1 MKVLYLNVPGMLQP
15 WYDDFRS
22 AVSEVHT
29 VCLYDPE
36 KPIAGQF
43 EGVDVVVDQ
52 GGSVG
57 TRALIDA
64 ALAAG
69 VKLWQVLGTGVDHVD
84 VAYFLENDLM
94 LANTPGPF
102 SAVALAEH
110 AMFLMLYFAKQFDEH
125 VRNLRAKVFY
135 FPVSEELEDKTLG
148 LVGLGASGQALAV
161 RAKAMGMRIAAVDAE
176 DIPRQRLDELGVEV
190 FATPSELEG
199 VLAQADY
206 VSLHVPLTSKTR
218 HMIDRQALAAMKP
231 TAVLI
236 NVARGEIAEEDALVE
251 ALRNG
256 GIRGVGLDVYAEE
269 PLPEDHPFMTM
280 PNVVATPH
288 TAGQTYGTS
297 RRRGEAC
304 AENVERIA
312 NGLEPLYR
320 ITEVG

>member
-15 WYDDFRS
+15 WYDDFRT
-22 AVSEVHT
+22 AVGEGHT
-29 VCLYDPE
+29 VCLYDPAE
-36 KPIAGQF
+36 PMAGQF
-43 EGVDVVVDQ
+43 EDVDVVVDQ

-64 ALAAG
+64 ALAAR

-84 VAYFLENDLM
+84 VAYFLEKGLM

-110 AMFLMLYFAKQFDEH
+110 AMFLMLYFAKRFDEH
-125 VRNLRAKVFY
+125 VRNLRSKVFY
-135 FPVSEELEDKTLG
+135 FPVSEELDGKTLA
-148 LVGLGASGQALAV
+148 LVGLGASGQALAA
-161 RAKAMGMRIAAVDAE
+161 RAKAMGMRIAAVDAV
-176 DIPRQRLDELGVEV
+176 DIPQERLDELGVEV
-190 FATPSELEG
+190 FAAPSELEA

-218 HMIDRQALAAMKP
+218 HMIDGRALAAMKP

-236 NVARGEIAEEDALVE
+236 NVARGEIADEDALIE
-251 ALRNG
+251 ALRSG
-256 GIRGVGLDVYAEE
+256 GIRGAGLDVFAEE
-269 PLPEDHPFMTM
+269 PLPADHPFMKL

-304 AENVERIA
+304 AGNVDRIA
-312 NGLEPLYR
+312 RGLEPLYR
-320 ITEVG
+320 ITEAG

>member
-1 MKVLYLNVPGMLQP
+1 MKVLYLTVPGMLQP

-22 AVSEVHT
+22 AVGGGHT
-29 VCLYDPE
+29 VCLYDPA
-36 KPIAGQF
+36 KPMVGQF
-43 EGVDVVVDQ
+43 EDVDVVVDQ

-64 ALAAG
+64 ALAAR

-84 VAYFLENDLM
+84 VAYFLEKGLM

-110 AMFLMLYFAKQFDEH
+110 AMFLMLYFAKRFDEH
-125 VRNLRAKVFY
+125 VRNLQSEVFY
-135 FPVSEELEDKTLG
+135 MPLSEELEGKTLG
-148 LVGLGASGQALAV
+148 LVGLGASGQALAA
-161 RAKAMGMRIAAVDAE
+161 RAKAMGMRIAAVDAV
-176 DIPRQRLDELGVEV
+176 DIPWERLDELGVEV
-190 FATPSELEG
+190 FAAPSELES

-218 HMIDRQALAAMKP
+218 HMIDGPALAAMKS

-236 NVARGEIAEEDALVE
+236 NVARGEIVDEDALVE
-251 ALRNG
+251 ALQRG
-256 GIRGVGLDVYAEE
+256 RIRGAGLDVFARE
-269 PLPEDHPFMTM
+269 PLPPDHPFMHM

-304 AENVERIA
+304 AENVDRIA
-312 NGLEPLYR
+312 RGLAPLYR
-320 ITEVG
+320 ITEAG

>member
-1 MKVLYLNVPGMLQP
+1 MKVLYLTVPGMLQP

-22 AVSEVHT
+22 AVGGGHT
-29 VCLYDPE
+29 VCLYDPA
-36 KPIAGQF
+36 KPMVGQF
-43 EGVDVVVDQ
+43 EDVDVVVDQ

-64 ALAAG
+64 ALSAR

-84 VAYFLENDLM
+84 VPYFLEKGLM

-110 AMFLMLYFAKQFDEH
+110 AMFLMLYFAKRFDEH
-125 VRNLRAKVFY
+125 VRNLRSKVFY
-135 FPVSEELEDKTLG
+135 FPLSEELEGKTLG
-148 LVGLGASGQALAV
+148 LVGLGASGQALAA
-161 RAKAMGMRIAAVDAE
+161 RAQAMGMRIAAVDAV
-176 DIPRQRLDELGVEV
+176 DIPRERLDELGVEV
-190 FATPSELEG
+190 FASPSKLKT
-199 VLAQADY
+199 VLARADY

-218 HMIDRQALAAMKP
+218 HMIDGPALAAMKS

-236 NVARGEIAEEDALVE
+236 NVARGEIVDEDALIE
-251 ALRNG
+251 ALQIGR
-256 GIRGVGLDVYAEE
+256 IRGAGLDVFAQE
-269 PLPEDHPFMTM
+269 PLPPDHPFVHM

-304 AENVERIA
+304 AENVDRIA
-312 NGLEPLYR
+312 RGLAPLYR
-320 ITEVG
+320 ITEAG

>member
-15 WYDDFRS
+15 WYDDFRT
-22 AVSEVHT
+22 AVGEGHT
-29 VCLYDPE
+29 VCLYDPA
-36 KPIAGQF
+36 KPMAPQF
-43 EGVDVVVDQ
+43 QDVEVVVDQ

-64 ALAAG
+64 ALSAR

-84 VAYFLENDLM
+84 VAYFLEKGLT

-110 AMFLMLYFAKQFDEH
+110 AMFLMLYFAKRFDEH
-125 VRNLRAKVFY
+125 VRNIRQKVFY
-135 FPVSEELEDKTLG
+135 FPLGEELAGKTLG
-148 LVGLGASGQALAV
+148 LVGLGASGQAW
-161 RAKAMGMRIAAVDAE
+161 RRGRKPWGCGSRPSMRWRSRGKGWTTWAW
-176 DIPRQRLDELGVEV
+176 RCLRRRRNLN
-190 FATPSELEG
+190 T

-206 VSLHVPLTSKTR
+206 VSLHVPLTSQTR
-218 HMIDRQALAAMKP
+218 HMIDAHALAAMKP

-236 NVARGEIAEEDALVE
+236 NVARGEIADEAALIDALKSG
-251 ALRNG
+251 R
-256 GIRGVGLDVYAEE
+256 IRGAGLDVFAEE
-269 PLPEDHPFMTM
+269 PLPPDHPFLQL

-304 AENVERIA
+304 AENVERVA
-312 NGLEPLYR
+312 RGLEPLYR
-320 ITEVG
+320 ITDEG

>member
-1 MKVLYLNVPGMLQP
+1 MKVLYLTVPGMLQP

-22 AVSEVHT
+22 AVGEGHT
-29 VCLYDPE
+29 VCLYDPA
-36 KPIAGQF
+36 KPMVGQF
-43 EGVDVVVDQ
+43 ENVDVVVDQ

-64 ALAAG
+64 ALAAR

-84 VAYFLENDLM
+84 VAYFLERGLM

-110 AMFLMLYFAKQFDEH
+110 AMFLMLYFAKGFDEH
-125 VRNLRAKVFY
+125 VRNLRSKVFY
-135 FPVSEELEDKTLG
+135 FPLSEELKGKTLG
-148 LVGLGASGQALAV
+148 LVGLGASGQALAA
-161 RAKAMGMRIAAVDAE
+161 RAKAMGMRIAAVDAV
-176 DIPRQRLDELGVEV
+176 DIPRERLDELGVEV
-190 FATPSELEG
+190 FASPSKLKT
-199 VLAQADY
+199 VLGRADY

-218 HMIDRQALAAMKP
+218 HMIDGPALAAMKS

-236 NVARGEIAEEDALVE
+236 NVARGEIVDEDALVE
-251 ALRNG
+251 ALQSGR
-256 GIRGVGLDVYAEE
+256 IRGAGLDVFAQE
-269 PLPEDHPFMTM
+269 PLPPDHPFMHM

-304 AENVERIA
+304 AENVDRIA
-312 NGLEPLYR
+312 RGLAPLYR
-320 ITEVG
+320 ITEAG

>member
-15 WYDDFRS
+15 WYDDFKS
-22 AVSEVHT
+22 AVGKGHT
-29 VCLYDPE
+29 VCLYDPS
-36 KPIAGQF
+36 KPMAGQF
-43 EGVDVVVDQ
+43 EDVDVVVDQ

-64 ALAAG
+64 ALAAR

-84 VAYFLENDLM
+84 VAYFFEKGLM

-135 FPVSEELEDKTLG
+135 FPVSEELEGKTLG

-161 RAKAMGMRIAAVDAE
+161 RAKAMGMRILAVDAV
-176 DIPRQRLDELGVEV
+176 DIPRERLDELGVEM
-190 FATPSELEG
+190 FAAPSELET

-218 HMIDRQALAAMKP
+218 HMIDAQALAAMKS
-231 TAVLI
+231 TSVLI

-251 ALRNG
+251 ALQNG
-256 GIRGVGLDVYAEE
+256 RIRGAGLDVYAEE
-269 PLPEDHPFMTM
+269 PLPADHPFQQL

-312 NGLEPLYR
+312 KGLEPLYR
-320 ITEVG
+320 ITEAG

>member
-15 WYDDFRS
+15 WYDDFRT
-22 AVSEVHT
+22 AVEEGHT
-29 VCLYDPE
+29 VCLYDPA
-36 KPIAGQF
+36 KPMAPQF
-43 EGVDVVVDQ
+43 QDVEVVVDQ

-64 ALAAG
+64 ALAAR

-84 VAYFLENDLM
+84 VAYFLEKGLM

-110 AMFLMLYFAKQFDEH
+110 AMFLMLYFAKRFDEH
-125 VRNLRAKVFY
+125 VRNIRSKVFY
-135 FPVSEELEDKTLG
+135 FPVSEELEGKTLG
-148 LVGLGASGQALAV
+148 LLGLGASGQALAA
-161 RAKAMGMRIAAVDAE
+161 RAKAMGMRIAAVDAV
-176 DIPRQRLDELGVEV
+176 DIPRERLDELGVEV
-190 FATPSELEG
+190 FAPPSELNT

-206 VSLHVPLTSKTR
+206 VSLHVPLTSQTR
-218 HMIDRQALAAMKP
+218 HMIDAQALAAMKP

-236 NVARGEIAEEDALVE
+236 NVARGEIADETALVDAL
-251 ALRNG
+251 RSG
-256 GIRGVGLDVYAEE
+256 RIRGAGLDVFAEE
-269 PLPEDHPFMTM
+269 PLPSGHPFLQL

-304 AENVERIA
+304 AENVKRVA
-312 NGLEPLYR
+312 RGLEPLYR
-320 ITEVG
+320 ITEEG

>member
-1 MKVLYLNVPGMLQP
+1 MRVLYLNVPGMLQP

-22 AVSEVHT
+22 AVGAVHT

-36 KPIAGQF
+36 KPTAGQF
-43 EGVDVVVDQ
+43 EDVEVVVDQ

-64 ALAAG
+64 ALAAR

-84 VAYFLENDLM
+84 VAYFLEKGLM

-125 VRNLRAKVFY
+125 VRNLRSKVFY
-135 FPVSEELEDKTLG
+135 FPVSEELSGKTLA
-148 LVGLGASGQALAV
+148 LVGLGASGQALAA
-161 RAKAMGMRIAAVDAE
+161 RAKAMGMRIAAVDAV
-176 DIPRQRLDELGVEV
+176 DIPGERLDELGVEV
-190 FATPSELEG
+190 FAAPSELEE

-218 HMIDRQALAAMKP
+218 HMIDSRALAAMKP

-236 NVARGEIAEEDALVE
+236 NVARGEIADEDALVE
-251 ALRNG
+251 ALRSG
-256 GIRGVGLDVYAEE
+256 RIRGAGLDVYAEE
-269 PLPEDHPFMTM
+269 PLPAGHPFLKL

-304 AENVERIA
+304 AENVDRIA
-312 NGLEPLYR
+312 RGLEPLYR
-320 ITEVG
+320 ITEAG

>member
-22 AVSEVHT
+22 AVGEGHN

-36 KPIAGQF
+36 KPMAGQF
-43 EGVDVVVDQ
+43 EDVDVVVDQ

-64 ALAAG
+64 ALAAR

-84 VAYFLENDLM
+84 VAYFLEKGLM

-110 AMFLMLYFAKQFDEH
+110 AMFLMLYFAKRFDEH
-125 VRNLRAKVFY
+125 VRNLRSKVFY
-135 FPVSEELEDKTLG
+135 FPVSEELDGKTLA
-148 LVGLGASGQALAV
+148 LVGLGASGQALAA
-161 RAKAMGMRIAAVDAE
+161 RAKAMGMRIAAVDAV
-176 DIPRQRLDELGVEV
+176 DIPREGLDELGVEV
-190 FATPSELEG
+190 FAAPGELEG

-206 VSLHVPLTSKTR
+206 VSLHVPLTAKTR
-218 HMIDRQALAAMKP
+218 HMIDSRALAAMKP

-236 NVARGEIAEEDALVE
+236 NVARGEIADEDALIE
-251 ALRNG
+251 ALRSG
-256 GIRGVGLDVYAEE
+256 GIRGAGLDVFAEE
-269 PLPEDHPFMTM
+269 PLPADHPFMKL

-312 NGLEPLYR
+312 KGQEPLYR
-320 ITEVG
+320 ITEAE

>member
-22 AVSEVHT
+22 AVGEGHN

-36 KPIAGQF
+36 KPMAGQF
-43 EGVDVVVDQ
+43 EDVDVVVDQ

-64 ALAAG
+64 ALAAR

-84 VAYFLENDLM
+84 VAYFLEKGLM

-125 VRNLRAKVFY
+125 VRNLRSNVFY
-135 FPVSEELEDKTLG
+135 FPVSEELEGKTLA
-148 LVGLGASGQALAV
+148 LVGLGASGQALAA
-161 RAKAMGMRIAAVDAE
+161 RAKAMGMRIAAVDAV
-176 DIPRQRLDELGVEV
+176 DIPQERLDELGVEV
-190 FATPSELEG
+190 FAAPSELEA

-218 HMIDRQALAAMKP
+218 YMIDSRALAAMKP

-236 NVARGEIAEEDALVE
+236 NVARGEIADEDALVE
-251 ALRNG
+251 ALRSG
-256 GIRGVGLDVYAEE
+256 GIRGAGLDVFAEE
-269 PLPEDHPFMTM
+269 PLPANHPFMKL

-304 AENVERIA
+304 SENVERIA
-312 NGLEPLYR
+312 KGLEPLHR
-320 ITEVG
+320 IAEAG

>member
-1 MKVLYLNVPGMLQP
+1 MKVLYLNVPDMLQP
-15 WYDDFRS
+15 WYDDFRT
-22 AVSEVHT
+22 AVGGRHT
-29 VCLYDPE
+29 VSLYDPA
-36 KPIAGQF
+36 KSMAGQF
-43 EGVDVVVDQ
+43 EGVEVVVDQ

-64 ALAAG
+64 ALAAP

-84 VAYFLENDLM
+84 VAYFLEKGLA

-110 AMFLMLYFAKQFDEH
+110 AMFLMLYFAKRFDEH
-125 VRNLRAKVFY
+125 VANLRSSVFY
-135 FPVSEELEDKTLG
+135 LPLSEELSGKTLG
-148 LVGLGASGQALAV
+148 LVGLGASGQALAA
-161 RAKAMGMRIAAVDAE
+161 RAKAMGMRIVAVDAAA
-176 DIPRQRLDELGVEV
+176 IPRERLKELGVEV
-190 FATPSELEG
+190 FVGPSELKT

-218 HMIDRQALAAMKP
+218 HLIDRKALDTMKP

-236 NVARGEIAEEDALVE
+236 NVARGEIADEAALVE
-251 ALRNG
+251 ALESG
-256 GIRGVGLDVYAEE
+256 WIRGAGLDVFAEE
-269 PLPEDHPFMTM
+269 PLPPDHPLLQM

-304 AENVERIA
+304 AENVERVA
-312 NGLEPLYR
+312 RGLEPLYR
-320 ITEVG
+320 ITDVG

>member
-1 MKVLYLNVPGMLQP
+1 MKVLYLSVEDMLQP
-15 WYDDFRS
+15 CYDDFRT
-22 AVSEVHT
+22 AVDERHE
-29 VCLYDPE
+29 VCLYDPA
-36 KPIAGQF
+36 KPMAEQF
-43 EGVDVVVDQ
+43 EGAEVVVDQ

-64 ALAAG
+64 ALSAR

-84 VAYFLENDLM
+84 VAYFLEKGLA

-110 AMFLMLYFAKQFDEH
+110 AMFLMLYFAKRFDEH
-125 VRNLRAKVFY
+125 VRNLRSEVFY
-135 FPVSEELEDKTLG
+135 LPLSEELAGKTLG
-148 LVGLGASGQALAV
+148 LVGLGASGQALAA
-161 RAKAMGMRIAAVDAE
+161 RAKAMGMRIAAVDAVE
-176 DIPRQRLDELGVEV
+176 IPPERLDELGVEV
-190 FATPSELEG
+190 FVDPSELET

-218 HMIDRQALAAMKP
+218 HMIDKRALAAMKP

-236 NVARGEIAEEDALVE
+236 NVARGEIADEAALVE
-251 ALRNG
+251 ALHSGRIKG
-256 GIRGVGLDVYAEE
+256 AGLDVFAEE
-269 PLPEDHPFMTM
+269 PLPADHPFLQM

-312 NGLEPLYR
+312 QGLDPLYQ

>member
-15 WYDDFRS
+15 WYDDLRT
-22 AVSEVHT
+22 AVGEGHA
-29 VCLYDPE
+29 VCLYDPS
-36 KPIAGQF
+36 KPMAGQF
-43 EGVDVVVDQ
+43 EGVSVVVDQ

-64 ALAAG
+64 ALAAR

-84 VAYFLENDLM
+84 VAYFLESGLM

-125 VRNLRAKVFY
+125 VRNLRSRVFY
-135 FPVSEELEDKTLG
+135 FPVSEELSEKTLA
-148 LVGLGASGQALAV
+148 LIGLGASGQALAA
-161 RAKAMGMRIAAVDAE
+161 RAKAMGMRIAAVDAV
-176 DIPRQRLDELGVEV
+176 DVPRERLDELGVEV
-190 FATPSELEG
+190 FAAPSELES
-199 VLAQADY
+199 VLTQADY

-236 NVARGEIAEEDALVE
+236 NVARGEIADEDALVE
-251 ALRNG
+251 ALRSG
-256 GIRGVGLDVYAEE
+256 GIRGAGLDVYAEE
-269 PLPEDHPFMTM
+269 PLPADHPFQQL

-304 AENVERIA
+304 AENVERVA
-312 NGLEPLYR
+312 RGLEPLYR

>member
-15 WYDDFRS
+15 WYDDFRT
-22 AVSEVHT
+22 AVGDGHT

-36 KPIAGQF
+36 KPMAGQF
-43 EGVDVVVDQ
+43 EDVDVVVDQ

-64 ALAAG
+64 ALSAR

-84 VAYFLENDLM
+84 VAYFLENGLT

-110 AMFLMLYFAKQFDEH
+110 AMFLMLYFAKGFDEH
-125 VRNLRAKVFY
+125 VRNLRSKVFY
-135 FPVSEELEDKTLG
+135 FPVSEELEGKTLG
-148 LVGLGASGQALAV
+148 LVGLGASGQALAA
-161 RAKAMGMRIAAVDAE
+161 RAKAMGMRIAAVDAV
-176 DIPRQRLDELGVEV
+176 DIPRGRLDELGVEV
-190 FATPSELEG
+190 FAAPSELKA

-218 HMIDRQALAAMKP
+218 HMIDSRALAAMKP

-236 NVARGEIAEEDALVE
+236 NVARGEIPDEAALIDALQS
-251 ALRNG
+251 G
-256 GIRGVGLDVYAEE
+256 GIRGVGLDVFAEE
-269 PLPEDHPFMTM
+269 PLPADHPFMNM

-297 RRRGEAC
+297 RRRGKAC

-312 NGLEPLYR
+312 HGLEPLYR
-320 ITEVG
+320 ITDVG

>member
-22 AVSEVHT
+22 AVGEGHT
-29 VCLYDPE
+29 VCLYDPA
-36 KPIAGQF
+36 KGMAGQF

-64 ALAAG
+64 ALAAR

-84 VAYFLENDLM
+84 VAYFLEKGLM

-125 VRNLRAKVFY
+125 VRNLRAEVFY
-135 FPVSEELEDKTLG
+135 FPVNEELEGKTLG
-148 LVGLGASGQALAV
+148 LVGLGASGQALAA
-161 RAKAMGMRIAAVDAE
+161 RAKAMGMRIAAVDAV
-176 DIPRQRLDELGVEV
+176 DVPRERLDELGVEV
-190 FATPSELEG
+190 FAAPSELEL
-199 VLAQADY
+199 VLTQADY

-236 NVARGEIAEEDALVE
+236 NVARGEIAEEAALVE
-251 ALRNG
+251 ALRSG
-256 GIRGVGLDVYAEE
+256 GIRGAGLDVFAEE
-269 PLPEDHPFMTM
+269 PLPADHPFMKL
-280 PNVVATPH
+280 PNVIATPH

-304 AENVERIA
+304 AENVDRIA
-312 NGLEPLYR
+312 RGLEPLYR
-320 ITEVG
+320 ITVVG